1 METPPPAP
9 ETRPDSQPPRRGPP
23 LVVLGGVAAL
33 VAGGAIA
40 WALVGGEQGKTPPP
54 PPASEGGLIIDSA
67 SADDGRMDPGK
78 PLRCFVQGQFVGE
91 LSLTDCARRN
101 GVATDALDVGLDET
115 GALAAAQEA
124 GAQLIPLPPTE
135 EGAPAASDDPALP
148 PAQTEPT
155 AAPEAAP
162 AAACQRYGGSR
173 WRRVPEA
180 GDLNACVQV
189 LFAGRCERPGGATYG
204 RFGTQTLRLVAG
216 KVEIADDNRNF
227 RTLAPQAPDCSL
239 PPVG

>member
-1 METPPPAP
+1 METPPQAP
-9 ETRPDSQPPRRGPP
+9 ETPEDQTPRRRGPP
-23 LVVLGGVAAL
+23 LVLLGGLGAL

-40 WALVGGEQGKTPPP
+40 WVLVAGDRGSAPP
-54 PPASEGGLIIDSA
+54 PPASEGGLVIDSSGA
-67 SADDGRMDPGK
+67 EDGKIDPGK

-115 GALAAAQEA
+115 GALAAAQQA
-124 GAQLIPLPPTE
+124 GAQLVPLPPAE
-135 EGAPAASDDPALP
+135 EGAAPVADDASQPADDAQEPAADP
-148 PAQTEPT
+148 TS
-155 AAPEAAP
+155 APV
-162 AAACQRYGGSR
+162 CWRHGGGR
-173 WRRVPEA
+173 WRRVAEA
-180 GDLNACVQV
+180 GDLNACVQT
-189 LFAGRCERPGGATYG
+189 LFAGRCEKPGGATYG

-216 KVEIADDNRNF
+216 KVEISDDNRAF

>member
-1 METPPPAP
+1 AL
-9 ETRPDSQPPRRGPP
+9 RRGP
-23 LVVLGGVAAL
+23 
-33 VAGGAIA
+33 
-40 WALVGGEQGKTPPP
+40 TPA
-54 PPASEGGLIIDSA
+54 PPASEGGLVIDSSGA
-67 SADDGRMDPGK
+67 EDNRIDPGK

-115 GALAAAQEA
+115 GALAAAQQA
-124 GAQLIPLPPTE
+124 GAQLIPLPPAEEVAPSDTE
-135 EGAPAASDDPALP
+135 ESSLP
-148 PAQTEPT
+148 PAEAQGPDVQAT
-155 AAPEAAP
+155 AAGT
-162 AAACQRYGGSR
+162 CWRHGGGR
-173 WRRVPEA
+173 WRRVSED
-180 GDLNACVQV
+180 GDLNACVQT

-216 KVEIADDNRNF
+216 KVEISDDNRAF

>member
-1 METPPPAP
+1 MVTTPPGDDPK
-9 ETRPDSQPPRRGPP
+9 TPRKGLP
-23 LVVLGGVAAL
+23 LVLVGGLGAL

-40 WALVGGEQGKTPPP
+40 WALVSGDRSSAP
-54 PPASEGGLIIDSA
+54 PPAAEGGLVIDSTA
-67 SADDGRMDPGK
+67 EDNKIDPGK

-115 GALAAAQEA
+115 GALAAAQAA
-124 GAQLIPLPPTE
+124 GAQLIPLPPMEEDEPPATE
-135 EGAPAASDDPALP
+135 ESSLP
-148 PAQTEPT
+148 PAD
-155 AAPEAAP
+155 PEAAEP
-162 AAACQRYGGSR
+162 VAAPPGTCWRHGGGR
-173 WRRVPEA
+173 WRRVAEA
-180 GDLNACVQV
+180 GDLNACVQT

-204 RFGTQTLRLVAG
+204 RFGQQTLRLVAG
-216 KVEIADDNRNF
+216 KVEISDDNRAF

>member
-1 METPPPAP
+1 METPPPVP
-9 ETRPDSQPPRRGPP
+9 ETHADSRPRRRGPP
-23 LVVLGGVAAL
+23 LVVLGGLGAL

-40 WALVGGEQGKTPPP
+40 WALVSGDRGSAP
-54 PPASEGGLIIDSA
+54 PPASEGGLVIDSSGA
-67 SADDGRMDPGK
+67 EDGKIDPGK

-115 GALAAAQEA
+115 GALAAAQQA
-124 GAQLIPLPPTE
+124 GAQLVPLPPME
-135 EGAPAASDDPALP
+135 EGTPPTTEDSALP
-148 PAQTEPT
+148 PAESEEPT
-155 AAPEAAP
+155 ADTAQAPV
-162 AAACQRYGGSR
+162 CWRHGGGR
-173 WRRVPEA
+173 WRRVAEA
-180 GDLNACVQV
+180 GDLNACVQT

-204 RFGTQTLRLVAG
+204 RFGGQTLRLVAG
-216 KVEIADDNRNF
+216 KVEISDDNRSF

>member
-9 ETRPDSQPPRRGPP
+9 ETSSDPKPSRRGPP
-23 LVVLGGVAAL
+23 LVLLGGLGAL

-40 WALVGGEQGKTPPP
+40 WMLVSSDRGAAPA
-54 PPASEGGLIIDSA
+54 PPAAEGGLVIDS
-67 SADDGRMDPGK
+67 SGVEDGRIDPGK

-91 LSLTDCARRN
+91 LSLADCARRN

-115 GALAAAQEA
+115 GALAAAQAA
-124 GAQLIPLPPTE
+124 GAALVPLPPAEEAAAPSPTE
-135 EGAPAASDDPALP
+135 ESALP
-148 PAQTEPT
+148 PAESEPAETET
-155 AAPEAAP
+155 TSAGT
-162 AAACQRYGGSR
+162 CWRHGGGR
-173 WRRVPEA
+173 WRRVADA
-180 GDLNACVQV
+180 GDLDACVQT

-204 RFGTQTLRLVAG
+204 RFGSQTLRLVAG
-216 KVEIADDNRNF
+216 KVEISDDNRSF

>member
-9 ETRPDSQPPRRGPP
+9 ETRPAPKPPRRGPP
-23 LVVLGGVAAL
+23 LVLLGGLGAL
-33 VAGGAIA
+33 IAGGAIA
-40 WALVGGEQGKTPPP
+40 WTLVAGDRASAP
-54 PPASEGGLIIDSA
+54 PPASEGGLVIDSSTA
-67 SADDGRMDPGK
+67 EDGRMDPGK

-91 LSLTDCARRN
+91 FSLSDCARRN

-124 GAQLIPLPPTE
+124 GAQLIPLPPPE
-135 EGAPAASDDPALP
+135 EGTQPATEDSSPP
-148 PAQTEPT
+148 PAEAEET
-155 AAPEAAP
+155 APEAAS
-162 AAACQRYGGSR
+162 ATCWRHGGGR
-173 WRRVPEA
+173 WRRMPEA
-180 GDLNACVQV
+180 GDLNACVQT
-189 LFAGRCERPGGATYG
+189 LFAGRCERPGGAAYG

-216 KVEIADDNRNF
+216 KVEISDDNRSF

>member
-9 ETRPDSQPPRRGPP
+9 DASPDPKPRRRGPP
-23 LVVLGGVAAL
+23 LVVLGGLGAL

-40 WALVGGEQGKTPPP
+40 WALVAGDRGSAPP
-54 PPASEGGLIIDSA
+54 PPASEGGLVIDSSGA
-67 SADDGRMDPGK
+67 EDGRIDTGK

-91 LSLTDCARRN
+91 LSLSDCARRN

-124 GAQLIPLPPTE
+124 GAQLVPLPPIEAGEPSAAEEPPSAETE
-135 EGAPAASDDPALP
+135 ED
-148 PAQTEPT
+148 QT
-155 AAPEAAP
+155 AAAP
-162 AAACQRYGGSR
+162 TETCLRYGGGR
-173 WRRVPEA
+173 WRRVGEA
-180 GDLNACVQV
+180 GDLNGCVQA
-189 LFAGRCERPGGATYG
+189 LFAGRCERPGGASYG
-204 RFGTQTLRLVAG
+204 RFATQTLRLVAG
-216 KVEIADDNRNF
+216 KVEVSDDNRSF